1 MSYVNQ
7 DNLKMQKRRHSVKRV
22 TPEEAVREINRA
34 IDGANNEIAKALA
47 HAAAWQK
54 VAVELDQENQ
64 ALRQR
69 VAELEQENARLRK
82 QVKPKAGKRRD
93 EWEEVS

>member
-22 TPEEAVREINRA
+22 TPEEAVREINKA
-34 IDGANNEIAKALA
+34 IDGANNQIAKALA

-54 VAVELDQENQ
+54 VATELDQENQ

-69 VAELEQENARLRK
+69 VAELEKENGQLKKRL
-82 QVKPKAGKRRD
+82 KPKAGKNRGLED
-93 EWEEVS
+93 D